1 MKISIITASYNCA
14 ASIAGTLRSVAEQDH
29 EDIEHILVDG
39 GSTDG
44 TVAVAKANAGRLAH
58 IISERD
64 DGVYDAF
71 NKGLRR
77 ASGDAI
83 AFLGSGDTYTSARA
97 VSRLANALSGAGVQA
112 AFSDA
117 LIVDAEH
124 HERVIRRY
132 RSRSFSPKLMPY
144 GFMPAHPSLF
154 VRREVYQRIGEYN
167 TEFRIAADFELC
179 LRLFLRNRTIYRC
192 LHEPMV
198 RMPTGGLSN
207 RGWSS
212 KLQITREM
220 RRACEMNEV
229 KTNLAKLSL
238 RFPIKLLEMI

>member
-1 MKISIITASYNCA
+1 MKVSIITASYNCA
-14 ASIAGTLRSVAEQDH
+14 DSIAETLRSVAEQDH

-44 TVAVAKANAGRLAH
+44 TMAVAKANAGRLAH
-58 IISERD
+58 VISEPD
-64 DGVYDAF
+64 NGVYDAF

-77 ASGDAI
+77 ATGDAI
-83 AFLGSGDTYTSARA
+83 AFLSSGDTYISSRA
-97 VSRLANALSGAGVQA
+97 VSRLATALSGAGVEA
-112 AFSDA
+112 AFADV
-117 LIVDAEH
+117 LVVDAEN

-132 RSRSFSPKLMPY
+132 RSRRFSPKLMPY

-154 VRREVYQRIGEYN
+154 LRQEVYQRIGEYN
-167 TEFRIAADFELC
+167 TSFRIAADFELC
-179 LRLFLRNRTIYRC
+179 LRVFVRNHTVYRC
-192 LHEPMV
+192 LNEPMV
-198 RMPTGGLSN
+198 RMPAGGLSN
-207 RGWSS
+207 RGWRS

-220 RRACEMNEV
+220 QRACAINDV